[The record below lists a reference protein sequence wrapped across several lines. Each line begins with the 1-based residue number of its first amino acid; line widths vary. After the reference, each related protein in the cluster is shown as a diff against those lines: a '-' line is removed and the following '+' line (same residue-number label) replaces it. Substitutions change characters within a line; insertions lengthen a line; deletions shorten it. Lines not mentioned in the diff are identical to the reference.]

1 MLNSFQIDVSER
13 NSTAPFV
20 QRERCQYTHE
30 GHPSLWFPPVCRC
43 VCLCVSAHSEFSLY
57 RYFSLSLSCMELC
70 SHTHSLTHSHTH
82 THTHTLQILSS
93 VSKNISNY
101 CFKCSSITECQVS
114 SVTRHTHRQ
123 SACTLLSSVRECG
136 CALVCVFVK
145 SDEWNCLCSDQLGN
159 TGIQFRACFRALNS
173 SK

>member
-82 THTHTLQILSS
+82 THTHT
-93 VSKNISNY
+93 
-101 CFKCSSITECQVS
+101 
-114 SVTRHTHRQ
+114 HTHYKY
-123 SACTLLSSVRECG
+123 SLLSLRTFPII
-136 CALVCVFVK
+136 ALSALPSLNVKYRVSPDIHTDNLRAPFCRVCVSVGAHLCV
-145 SDEWNCLCSDQLGN
+145 CL
-159 TGIQFRACFRALNS
+159 
-173 SK
+173 